1 MSFPWLVAGVL
12 AAAAGSTALA
22 RTTRM
27 YALAS
32 LLGAAAILLL
42 QYRYFHYTSDDAYI
56 SFRYARNL
64 SDGLGPV
71 WNPGQHVEGYT
82 NFAWV
87 GVLAGLHKLGAD
99 IVFSA
104 RWLGFGLAALASL
117 LTYVLAR
124 DFIDDDTGRIAGL
137 AAALLLAASGAW
149 GLWATAGLEVPMFGV
164 LVLSAVLLHLRER
177 DWRWPPVSGLVWGFA
192 ALTRPDAA
200 VLIAV
205 SGAFKLGET
214 VIAIRSRDT
223 VHHNINAAR
232 ELVWLVIWVAEFA
245 AIYAPYF
252 AWRYDTYG
260 WLLPNTYYAKV
271 GHGLDQYDRGIRY
284 VASAL
289 ESYGGW
295 LLLLVPLAIATAPIR
310 RVPAAYVFTLIAAW
324 IAYICFVGG
333 DSLLLFRFVA
343 PVLPLCYALVTA
355 SVAAFVAGMPPRG
368 ERPRWLLQAVTLA
381 VAAGALAF
389 TLHPSAANDA
399 GINGERRAVADRAD
413 IGRWLRANTPP
424 DTKVAVV
431 PVGAIGYESQ
441 RHVLDMLGI
450 NDEHIAHR
458 DVPLGAFPGG
468 HEKYDSEYVLD
479 SRPDI
484 IILTDGLSAQPWGA
498 REYESL
504 RDGLILA
511 VADMLDNPR
520 LATEYERR
528 DVEVREGAWLNLM
541 VRTDAAAVIL
551 LTTPA
556 PP

>member
-22 RTTRM
+22 RSTRM

-32 LLGAAAILLL
+32 LVGSATILLL

-64 SDGLGPV
+64 SDGLGLV

-82 NFAWV
+82 NFGWV
-87 GVLAGLHKLGAD
+87 GVLAGLHTLGAD
-99 IVFSA
+99 IVLSA
-104 RWLGFGLAALASL
+104 RWLGFALAALASL
-117 LTYVLAR
+117 LTYLLAR
-124 DFIDDDTGRIAGL
+124 DLLDDDAGRAAGL
-137 AAALLLAASGAW
+137 AAALLLTSAGAW
-149 GLWATAGLEVPMFGV
+149 SLWATAGLEVPLFAV

-177 DWRWPPVSGLVWGFA
+177 TWRWPPVSGVVWA
-192 ALTRPDAA
+192 LAVLTRPDAA
-200 VLIAV
+200 VLVAV

-214 VIAIRSRDT
+214 VAALRSRDAT
-223 VHHNINAAR
+223 HQKTNAVR
-232 ELVWLVIWVAEFA
+232 EIVWLLIWVAGFA

-252 AWRYDTYG
+252 AWRYETFG

-295 LLLLVPLAIATAPIR
+295 LLLLVPLAIVAAPIR
-310 RVPAAYVFTLIAAW
+310 RVPATYVFTLIAAW
-324 IAYICFVGG
+324 IAYVCFVGG
-333 DSLLLFRFVA
+333 DSLLLFRFIA
-343 PVLPLCYALVTA
+343 PILPLCYALVAA
-355 SVAAFVAGMPPRG
+355 SVAAFVAGMPARAPHAN
-368 ERPRWLLQAVTLA
+368 WLLPAVTIA
-381 VAAGALAF
+381 VGAAAIAF

-399 GINGERRAVADRAD
+399 NVNGERQAVADRAA
-413 IGRWLRANTPP
+413 IGRWLRVNTPP
-424 DTKVAVV
+424 ETKIAAV
-431 PVGAIGYESQ
+431 PVGAIAYESQ
-441 RHVLDMLGI
+441 RVIIDMLGI

-479 SRPDI
+479 SHPDI
-484 IILTDGLSAQPWGA
+484 IILTDGLSARPWGA
-498 REYESL
+498 AEYEAL

-511 VADMLDNPR
+511 VADMIDNPR
-520 LATEYERR
+520 LATEYDRR
-528 DVEVREGAWLNLM
+528 DVELREGKWLNLM
-541 VRTDAAAVIL
+541 VRRDATAVIL